1 MSAEKILRPEWIRL
15 GSEKLEFGGMDLWQD
30 TEILYSDMVLVY
42 MMICDGAHQR
52 WKKLD
57 VNEIQRDMQG
67 KVRIY
72 CKKRVIREIDFAD
85 TGVLAGEFMM
95 ALSEKCGWLRWGYND
110 WIEQMLQ
117 ENFEALEHM
126 ISVMEESEKVFGV
139 GSDGCE

>member
-1 MSAEKILRPEWIRL
+1 
-15 GSEKLEFGGMDLWQD
+15 MDLWQD

-95 ALSEKCGWLRWGYND
+95 ALSEKCGWLCLGYND